1 MMNDSL
7 ELLKELIRCKP
18 VSDRIDCVNRAESV
32 MRNYLESKGL
42 YCVTEQI
49 DGRSVLYASTL
60 PGKVQ
65 DILLNAHLDVVPAP
79 DEMFEPVEKDGR
91 LYARGSA
98 DCLGN
103 AVCIAEILCRC
114 AGKASVSAFFT
125 ADEEIGGSTTA
136 AMVERGYAARK
147 MVLIL
152 DAAPYSIAHAQKG
165 ILTLTLRAHGKGGHS
180 SEPWRL
186 DNPIDRLVDGY
197 VKLREAWPPLPH
209 DSHWGNTMAPCILR
223 AGSVSNQVPDT
234 AEMLLNIRYISEE
247 DGQRIPARIREIT
260 GLEVISGMTSSPV
273 FVDESHPMMQKLK
286 QAMEIQFPDH
296 PISFCRM
303 DGATDARHF
312 VKLGV
317 PVAILGTCGDGMHSS
332 GEWAELQS
340 LRDYADLLTAFLTAE
355 K

>member
-1 MMNDSL
+1 MNIPLD
-7 ELLKELIRCKP
+7 LLKKLIRCKP
-18 VSDRIDCVNRAESV
+18 VSDRIDQVNAAESV

-65 DILLNAHLDVVPAP
+65 DFLLNAHLDVVPAP
-79 DEMFEPVEKDGR
+79 EEMFEPVEKDGR
-91 LYARGSA
+91 LHARGSS

-103 AVCIAEILCRC
+103 AVCIAEVLCRC

-136 AMVERGYAARK
+136 AMVEKGYGARK
-147 MVLIL
+147 MAIIL
-152 DAAPYSIAHAQKG
+152 DAAPYAIAHAQKG
-165 ILTLTLRAHGKGGHS
+165 ILNLTLRAHGKGGHS
-180 SEPWRL
+180 SEPWKL

-197 VKLREAWPPLPH
+197 VKLRDAWPALPA
-209 DSHWGNTMAPCILR
+209 DSHWGNTMAACILR

-260 GLEVISGMTSSPV
+260 GLEVISGMSSHPV
-273 FVDESHPMMQKLK
+273 VVEESHPMMQALK
-286 QAMEIQFPDH
+286 QAMERRFPGH
-296 PISFCRM
+296 PIEFIRM

-312 VKLGV
+312 VRLGV
-317 PVAILGTCGDGMHSS
+317 PIAILGTLGDGMHSS
-332 GEWAELQS
+332 GEWVDLRNLQ
-340 LRDYADLLTAFLTAE
+340 DYAELLTAFLTDG

>member
-1 MMNDSL
+1 MSDSL
-7 ELLKELIRCKP
+7 ELLKKLIRCKP
-18 VSDRIDCVNRAESV
+18 VSERADLVNRAESV

-65 DILLNAHLDVVPAP
+65 DFLLNAHLDVVPAP
-79 DEMFEPVEKDGR
+79 EEMFEPVEKDGR

-114 AGKASVSAFFT
+114 AGKASVSALFT
-125 ADEEIGGSTTA
+125 ADEEIGGRTTA

-152 DAAPYSIAHAQKG
+152 DASPYAIAHAQKG

-186 DNPIDRLVDGY
+186 DNPIDRLIDGY
-197 VKLREAWPPLPH
+197 VKLREAWPPLPEG
-209 DSHWGNTMAPCILR
+209 SHWGNTMAPCILR

-234 AEMLLNIRYISEE
+234 AEMLLNIRYVSDE

-260 GLEVISGMTSSPV
+260 GLEVITGMTSRPV
-273 FVDESHPMMQKLK
+273 VVEESHPRMQELKL
-286 QAMEIQFPDH
+286 AMEHKFPGQ
-296 PISFCRM
+296 PIHFIRM

-317 PVAILGTCGDGMHSS
+317 PIAILGTLGDGMHSS
-332 GEWAELQS
+332 GEWADLQN
-340 LRDYADLLTAFLTAE
+340 LRDYADLLTAFLTTE
-355 K
+355 Q